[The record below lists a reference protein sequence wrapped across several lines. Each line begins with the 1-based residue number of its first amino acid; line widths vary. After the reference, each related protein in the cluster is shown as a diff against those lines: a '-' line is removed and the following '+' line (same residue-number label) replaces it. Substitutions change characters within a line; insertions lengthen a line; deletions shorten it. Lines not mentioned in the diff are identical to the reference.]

1 MVQRGVTS
9 RRPVKPFL
17 NNATAFA
24 LARPTL
30 SPKNPMLLAADWG
43 VRADVWSVTSWSE
56 LRREALACDEEAFL
70 FPAHERRVPFLTRQ
84 LAGAKGPFVA
94 TTDFDHLVPDQIR
107 AWIPGDYATL
117 GADGFG
123 FSDSRAAARRFFHID
138 GPSTAAKVLERLELA
153 GEVPTGSLA
162 EAIERYRLHDV
173 RAGTSGST
181 GGDT

>member
-1 MVQRGVTS
+1 
-9 RRPVKPFL
+9 
-17 NNATAFA
+17 
-24 LARPTL
+24 
-30 SPKNPMLLAADWG
+30 
-43 VRADVWSVTSWSE
+43 
-56 LRREALACDEEAFL
+56 
-70 FPAHERRVPFLTRQ
+70 
-84 LAGAKGPFVA
+84 VA

-107 AWIPGDYATL
+107 AWIPGDYAVL

-173 RAGTSGST
+173 RAGASGST
-181 GGDT
+181 GGDA

>member
-1 MVQRGVTS
+1 
-9 RRPVKPFL
+9 
-17 NNATAFA
+17 
-24 LARPTL
+24 
-30 SPKNPMLLAADWG
+30 
-43 VRADVWSVTSWSE
+43 
-56 LRREALACDEEAFL
+56 
-70 FPAHERRVPFLTRQ
+70 
-84 LAGAKGPFVA
+84 VA
-94 TTDFDHLVPDQIR
+94 TSDFDYLIPDQIR
-107 AWIPGDYATL
+107 AWIPGDHAVL

-181 GGDT
+181 GGDA